1 MHVGATRLYTTSAS
15 AISSLSSVTSMR
27 CVAVSMAILLS
38 AAAATSHLSS
48 EHSATDASTQ
58 QRPRRIGNWPSDLAL
73 DIPPSITH
81 CHHGDVARPDKRTS
95 TSTQS
100 GSQSHRPRR
109 YIPDTVCNAICSS
122 LCYTMKTDA
131 VQNLSFL
138 ADRPT
143 VLTVALM
150 LVFRPSVCNLCTC
163 IVAKRCVLRKN
174 CLKKQIGNGL

>member
-1 MHVGATRLYTTSAS
+1 
-15 AISSLSSVTSMR
+15 MR

-138 ADRPT
+138 ADRTNGRAYASVSSVRLSSVTYVHVLWLNGASYGKT
-143 VLTVALM
+143 V
-150 LVFRPSVCNLCTC
+150 
-163 IVAKRCVLRKN
+163 
-174 CLKKQIGNGL
+174 